1 MAPRWPADS
10 TAPWLDPDG
19 GRPGELP
26 RPSRRY
32 RVRRRLRLRPE
43 ARLVAAV
50 GTLFLL
56 AVLVVSRYAVLYE
69 MNRAILQRQQELATL
84 QRATERLEI
93 EVAGLDSLERLESAA
108 RQRGYE
114 EPASVRAVRVPAP
127 AVQAADPGAPARSP
141 AARAGAPGRPVR
153 EAVIA
158 LAPAEAPGPSPAR
171 PAAGSGETAAAEAAA
186 AGGTAGS
193 PGAMEAQGAGTGP
206 APDNQGT
213 TEGPAAAGW
222 LLGLWRHWLGG

>member
-69 MNRAILQRQQELATL
+69 MNRAILQRQQELAAL
-84 QRATERLEI
+84 QRATERVEI
-93 EVAGLDSLERLESAA
+93 EVAGLDSLGRLESAA

-127 AVQAADPGAPARSP
+127 AVQAAVPGALPGSP
-141 AARAGAPGRPVR
+141 QAGGEAGSRPVQ

-158 LAPAEAPGPSPAR
+158 LEPAAAPAPSQTSAATAPGNA
-171 PAAGSGETAAAEAAA
+171 TAAEAAA
-186 AGGTAGS
+186 PAATAGS
-193 PGAMEAQGAGTGP
+193 SGTVGAPDAGAAP
-206 APDNQGT
+206 APAAAAT
-213 TEGPAAAGW
+213 TGRPAAGW